1 MTDDAPEPA
10 VAPETTPEATPAS
23 TLKSRWLTGRSM
35 LALGVSVVALGFA
48 AAPYVVPGLFGA
60 QVRSYLMTHPE
71 VLYEAQTAWQVKQQ
85 NDQIAQVNAAAA
97 AHPAALSAAPGE
109 PVFGPAHAKV
119 TVVQFFDYQCPYCKA
134 MAPDFLRLIQANPD
148 VRFIFKEWPI
158 LDHDGQ
164 ITSRYAAQAALL
176 AHAQG
181 KYLAVHQALMAERAL
196 TPQAVDK
203 VLAANGV
210 TGPVASPDAARIVT
224 NVRIDA
230 TGLGIQGTPTLFIN
244 GRMSPTHDPAQLA
257 QIINAEK
264 AK

>member
-1 MTDDAPEPA
+1 MTDNTPEP
-10 VAPETTPEATPAS
+10 VAAPADTP
-23 TLKSRWLTGRSM
+23 TLKQRWMTGRSM

-60 QVRSYLMTHPE
+60 QVRAYLMTHPE
-71 VLYEAQTAWQVKQQ
+71 VLFEAQNAYQVKQQ
-85 NDQIAQVNAAAA
+85 NDQVAQVNAAAA
-97 AHPAALSAAPGE
+97 AHPGALRAAPGE
-109 PVFGPAHAKV
+109 PAFGPADAKV

-164 ITSRYAAQAALL
+164 ITSRYAAQAALA

-196 TPQAVDK
+196 TPEAVDK

-210 TGPVASPDAARIVT
+210 TGPVGGPEAARLVT
-224 NVRIDA
+224 NVRVDA
-230 TGLGIQGTPTLFIN
+230 MGLGIQGTPTLFIN
-244 GRMSPTHDPAQLA
+244 GKMSPTHDPAGLA